1 MVLFKLF
8 NSGDHLYFIV
18 VGPSLS
24 QNGEDNLLFSTS
36 SDVVMPEDILL
47 EDKWRLTTLFGVF
60 LAHIQGENTLY
71 PFKYHEINNYKG

>member
-1 MVLFKLF
+1 MC
-8 NSGDHLYFIV
+8 FIV

-47 EDKWRLTTLFGVF
+47 EDKWWLTTLFEVF

-71 PFKYHEINNYKG
+71 PFKYQEINNYKG